1 MTKQIIVITGGNVG
15 IGFECAK
22 NLISSQTN
30 KVHIVLGCRDSAR
43 AALGIKNLAA
53 LAVGDNTIESKP
65 LDLAS
70 FKSTR
75 AFAEDIKASFPNG
88 IHALVLNAGVMATSL
103 RLTEDKRETN
113 MQVNHLSQFLLAQLL
128 LPSLTAGHASR
139 PEEPS
144 TIVFVSSSLHIP
156 GVGKGKGPILTMETV
171 DGAQDFDGMVAY
183 RNSKLTQAIATH
195 VLAAS
200 VDSKVITVNAVC
212 PGFIPTTDLK
222 RESGFATRLMMNN
235 ILAKASFAT
244 TVQEGGLRVYNTVMG
259 ENRLKNGIYYM
270 NGEVSE
276 SSEESRDP
284 VKQKLWWNWS
294 CEVVGLE
301 SLSQK

>member
-15 IGFECAK
+15 IGYECAK
-22 NLISSQTN
+22 NLISSQAN
-30 KVHIVLGCRDSAR
+30 VHIVLGCRDSSR
-43 AALGIKNLAA
+43 AAVGVKNLTAFA
-53 LAVGDNTIESKP
+53 TRDNTVESKP
-65 LDLAS
+65 LDLTS

-88 IHALVLNAGVMATSL
+88 IHALILNAGVMATSL

-128 LPSLTAGHASR
+128 LPSLTAGHTAR
-139 PEEPS
+139 PDEPS
-144 TIVFVSSSLHIP
+144 TVVFVSSSLHKP

-171 DGAQDFDGMVAY
+171 DGANDFDGMVAY
-183 RNSKLTQAIATH
+183 RNSKLNQALCMY

-222 RESGFATRLMMNN
+222 RESGFATRLLMNN
-235 ILAKASFAT
+235 VLAKASFAT
-244 TVQEGGLRVYNTVMG
+244 SVEEGGLRVFKAATG

-270 NGEVSE
+270 DGVENE

-284 VKQKLWWNWS
+284 TKQKLWWNWS
-294 CEVVGLE
+294 CEVTGLE

>member
-15 IGFECAK
+15 IGYECAK
-22 NLISSQTN
+22 NLISSQAN
-30 KVHIVLGCRDSAR
+30 VHIVLGCRDSSR
-43 AALGIKNLAA
+43 AAVGVKNLTAFA
-53 LAVGDNTIESKP
+53 TRDNTVESKP

-88 IHALVLNAGVMATSL
+88 IHALILNAGVMATSL

-128 LPSLTAGHASR
+128 LPSLTAGHAAR
-139 PEEPS
+139 PDVPS
-144 TIVFVSSSLHIP
+144 TVVFVSSSLHKP

-171 DGAQDFDGMVAY
+171 DGANDFDGMVAY
-183 RNSKLTQAIATH
+183 RNSKLNQALCMY

-222 RESGFATRLMMNN
+222 RESGFATRLLMNN
-235 ILAKASFAT
+235 VLAKASFAT
-244 TVQEGGLRVYNTVMG
+244 SVEEGGLRVFKAATG

-270 NGEVSE
+270 DGVENE

-284 VKQKLWWNWS
+284 TKQKLWWNWS
-294 CEVVGLE
+294 CEVTGLE

>member
-22 NLISSQTN
+22 NLISSQAN
-30 KVHIVLGCRDSAR
+30 VHIVLGCRDSGR
-43 AALGIKNLAA
+43 AAVGVKNLTAFAA
-53 LAVGDNTIESKP
+53 GNNTVESKP

-88 IHALVLNAGVMATSL
+88 IHTLILNAGVMATSL

-128 LPSLTAGHASR
+128 LPSLAAGHASR

-144 TIVFVSSSLHIP
+144 TLVFVSSSLHKP

-171 DGAQDFDGMVAY
+171 DGDKDFDGMIAY
-183 RNSKLTQAIATH
+183 RNSKLNQALCMY

-222 RESGFATRLMMNN
+222 RESGFATRVLMNN
-235 ILAKASFAT
+235 VLAKASFAT
-244 TVQEGGLRVYNTVMG
+244 SVEEGGLRVFKTTIG

-270 NGEVSE
+270 DGVENE

-284 VKQKLWWNWS
+284 AKQKLWWNWS
-294 CEVVGLE
+294 CEVTGLE

>member
-15 IGFECAK
+15 IGYECAK
-22 NLISSQTN
+22 NLISSQAN
-30 KVHIVLGCRDSAR
+30 VHIVLGCRDSSR
-43 AALGIKNLAA
+43 AAVGVKNLTAFA
-53 LAVGDNTIESKP
+53 TRDNTVESKP

-88 IHALVLNAGVMATSL
+88 IHALILNAGVMATSL

-128 LPSLTAGHASR
+128 LPSLTAGHTAR
-139 PEEPS
+139 PDEPS
-144 TIVFVSSSLHIP
+144 TVVFVSSSLHKP

-171 DGAQDFDGMVAY
+171 DGANDFDGMVAY
-183 RNSKLTQAIATH
+183 RNSKLNQALCMY

-222 RESGFATRLMMNN
+222 RESGFATRLLMNN
-235 ILAKASFAT
+235 VLAKASFAT
-244 TVQEGGLRVYNTVMG
+244 SVEEGGLRVFKAATG

-270 NGEVSE
+270 DGVENE
-276 SSEESRDP
+276 SSEESKDP
-284 VKQKLWWNWS
+284 TKQKLWWNWS
-294 CEVVGLE
+294 CEVTGLE

>member
-15 IGFECAK
+15 IGYECAK
-22 NLISSQTN
+22 NLISSQAN
-30 KVHIVLGCRDSAR
+30 VHIVLGCRDSSR
-43 AALGIKNLAA
+43 AAVGVKNLTAFA
-53 LAVGDNTIESKP
+53 TRDNTVESKP

-88 IHALVLNAGVMATSL
+88 IHALILNAGVMATSL

-128 LPSLTAGHASR
+128 LPSLTAGHTAR
-139 PEEPS
+139 PDEPS
-144 TIVFVSSSLHIP
+144 TVVFVSSSLHKP

-171 DGAQDFDGMVAY
+171 DGANDFDGMVAY
-183 RNSKLTQAIATH
+183 RNSKLNQALCMY

-222 RESGFATRLMMNN
+222 RESGFATRLLMNN
-235 ILAKASFAT
+235 VLAKASFAT
-244 TVQEGGLRVYNTVMG
+244 SVEEGGLRVFKAATG

-270 NGEVSE
+270 DGVENE

-284 VKQKLWWNWS
+284 TKQKLWWNWS
-294 CEVVGLE
+294 CEVTGLE